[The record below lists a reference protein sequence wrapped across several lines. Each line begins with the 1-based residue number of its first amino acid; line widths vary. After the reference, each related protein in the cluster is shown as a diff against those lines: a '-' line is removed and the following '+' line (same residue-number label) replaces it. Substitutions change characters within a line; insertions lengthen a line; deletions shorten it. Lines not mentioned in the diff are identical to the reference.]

1 MITIQESHLRFNI
14 EVNKLNASFGKAFTP
29 YEIDILLNQGQMAF
43 LSEKLRNKQGNGVEN
58 DNVIMNQLSPIL
70 VHKEPIAPTSNV
82 VSSADLDF
90 RVYEFISYEVDGVK
104 NNCTKRFDECR
115 FQKHQTILYTT
126 QKSDWKWGIC
136 NAYIAESGLEKSIII
151 EPTDFTV
158 STAYISYYRYPT
170 VVTIGGYTDIN
181 GDALTAVEWDW
192 QDDDTIIEIIKK
204 AATLALETISSTMET
219 KNLADGL
226 FK

>member
-1 MITIQESHLRFNI
+1 VITILESHLRFNI

-43 LSEKLRNKQGNGVEN
+43 LSEKLKNKQGNGVEF

-70 VHKEPIAPTSNV
+70 VHKEPIVPTLNV

-90 RVYEFISYEVDGVK
+90 RVFEFISYEIDGAK
-104 NNCTKRFDECR
+104 NSCTKRFDECR
-115 FQKHQTILYTT
+115 FQKHQNILYTT

-136 NAYIAESGLEKSIII
+136 NAYMVESALEKSIVIV
-151 EPTDFTV
+151 PTDFTV
-158 STAYISYYRYPT
+158 TTAYISYYRYPT
-170 VVTIGGYTDIN
+170 VVTIGGYDDIN
-181 GDALTAVEWDW
+181 GDTLVATEWDW
-192 QDDDTIIEIIKK
+192 QDDNTVMEIIKK
-204 AATLALETISSTMET
+204 AALLALETISPTIET
-219 KNLADGL
+219 KNLTDGL

>member
-1 MITIQESHLRFNI
+1 MITITESHYRFNI
-14 EVNKLNASFGKAFTP
+14 EVNKLNSSFGKAFTP
-29 YEIDILLNQGQMAF
+29 YEIDILLNQGQLAF
-43 LSEKLRNKQGNGVEN
+43 LSEKLKNKQGNGVEF

-70 VHKEPIAPTSNV
+70 VHKEPIVPTSNV
-82 VSSADLDF
+82 VSSAALNF
-90 RVYEFISYEVDGVK
+90 KVFEFISYEIDGVK

-115 FQKHQTILYTT
+115 FQKHQNILYAT

-136 NAYIAESGLEKSIII
+136 NAYMAESMLDKSIVI

-158 STAYISYYRYPT
+158 STAYVSYYRYPT
-170 VVTIGGYTDIN
+170 VVTIGGYDDIN
-181 GDALTAVEWDW
+181 GDTLVAVEWDW
-192 QDDDTIIEIIKK
+192 QDDDTVIEIIKK

-226 FK
+226 LK